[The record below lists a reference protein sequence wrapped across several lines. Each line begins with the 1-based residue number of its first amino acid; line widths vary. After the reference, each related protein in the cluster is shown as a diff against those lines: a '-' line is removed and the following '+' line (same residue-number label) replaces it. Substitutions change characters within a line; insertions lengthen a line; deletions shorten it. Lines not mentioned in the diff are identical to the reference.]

1 MDVRTIVHEGLE
13 LDVEDEF
20 AQLFPALSREL
31 KQPQTQ
37 VKINGIRSNPEKQSS
52 GRQLSGKNWQ
62 GYDPDVIDFIRR
74 ATSQEEAIEVIDYML
89 HRGEISKPYAK
100 RLVNQL
106 REQGLESFGSKKK
119 PGYYFHSFEG

>member
-1 MDVRTIVHEGLE
+1 MHEGLE

-31 KQPQTQ
+31 KQPQTR
-37 VKINGIRSNPEKQSS
+37 VKIDGIRSNPEKQSS

-106 REQGLESFGSKKK
+106 SEQGLESFGSKKK
-119 PGYYFHSFEG
+119 PGHYFNAFEG